1 MENEIERLVRE
12 YKPADLDDLM
22 AAWESASSIAHPF
35 LTDEF
40 QQQERHNIPN
50 VYMPVAETWVIEQD
64 GKVIG
69 FVALIGNEVGGLF
82 VKSEFHG
89 TGAGRAL
96 MDKAVELRGD
106 LEVEVFK
113 ENKIGREFYD
123 QYGFQFLS
131 ETIHEPTGNAVLRLK
146 LSHEFVDRRR

>member
-1 MENEIERLVRE
+1 MT
-12 YKPADLDDLM
+12 
-22 AAWESASSIAHPF
+22 AWESASNIAHPF
-35 LTDEF
+35 LTEEF

-50 VYMPVAETWVIEQD
+50 VYMPIADTWVIEHG

-96 MDKAVELRGD
+96 MDKAVELRGE

-113 ENKIGREFYD
+113 ENKIGRKFYD

-131 ETIHEPTGNAVLRLK
+131 ESIHDRTGNAILRLR
-146 LSHEFVDRRR
+146 LP

>member
-1 MENEIERLVRE
+1 MLLHKGIMIERLIRK
-12 YKPADLDDLM
+12 YAPDDLDDVL
-22 AAWESASSIAHPF
+22 AAWESASRIAHPF

-40 QQQERHNIPN
+40 QKQERHNIPN

-64 GKVIG
+64 GQVIG

-82 VKSEFHG
+82 VKTDFHG

-113 ENKIGREFYD
+113 ANKIGRKFYD
-123 QYGFQFLS
+123 KYGFELLKES
-131 ETIHEPTGNAVLRLK
+131 IHESTGNEILKLRL
-146 LSHEFVDRRR
+146 SHQN

>member
-1 MENEIERLVRE
+1 MV
-12 YKPADLDDLM
+12 
-22 AAWESASSIAHPF
+22 AWESASRIAHPF
-35 LTDEF
+35 LTEEF

-64 GKVIG
+64 GQVIG

-96 MDKAVELRGD
+96 MDKAVELRGE

-113 ENKIGREFYD
+113 ANKIGRNFYD
-123 QYGFQFLS
+123 KYGFQLL
-131 ETIHEPTGNAVLRLK
+131 HEAVHESTGNAILRLT
-146 LSHEFVDRRR
+146 LAQES

>member
-1 MENEIERLVRE
+1 
-12 YKPADLDDLM
+12 M
-22 AAWESASSIAHPF
+22 AAWESGSNIAHPF
-35 LTDEF
+35 LTEEF
-40 QQQERHNIPN
+40 QEQERHNIPN
-50 VYMPVAETWVIEQD
+50 VYLPVAETWVIEHD

-96 MDKAVELRGD
+96 MDKAVELRGI

-113 ENKIGREFYD
+113 ENDIGRKFYD
-123 QYGFQFLS
+123 QYGFQVLN
-131 ETIHEPTGNAVLRLK
+131 ETVHEPTGNAVFRLRLA
-146 LSHEFVDRRR
+146 DGIAR